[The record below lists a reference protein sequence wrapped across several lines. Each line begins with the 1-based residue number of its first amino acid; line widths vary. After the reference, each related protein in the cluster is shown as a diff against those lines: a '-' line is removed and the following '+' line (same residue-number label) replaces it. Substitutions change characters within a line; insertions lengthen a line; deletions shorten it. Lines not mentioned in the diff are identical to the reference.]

1 MEKTPE
7 EKKKILMSCAGAWKD
22 LDTDKMIEDIYRSRK
37 VKRRREIRLT

>member
-22 LDTDKMIEDIYRSRK
+22 MDTDKMIEEIYKSRK
-37 VKRRREIRLT
+37 VKSRREINLD